1 VKNHHSRHLSKPY
14 NCECNYE
21 LNLSPVDLGLAENFA
36 ILAAST
42 VTSAVDTT
50 VTGNIGVYPG
60 TAVTGFGPGVI
71 KGNFDLGN
79 TEAMEA
85 QASLLAAYQMAAAK
99 NQTALLSGTDL
110 GGLTL
115 TPGVYR
121 FDTTAALNGVLTLN
135 ASGIPD
141 ASWTFQIGSALLI
154 AGGSRVEFVDG
165 FGNPDCVFWQVGS
178 SATIL
183 GGSSI
188 QGNIMVFAS
197 ITMSADASITG
208 RLLAQNGA
216 VTLTADQVV
225 TPPIKCKCMH
235 I

>member
-1 VKNHHSRHLSKPY
+1 VKNHHKADLS
-14 NCECNYE
+14 NFECNYE

-79 TEAMEA
+79 PEAMEA

-121 FDTTAALNGVLTLN
+121 FDTTAALTGVLTLN

-178 SATIL
+178 SATLL
-183 GGSSI
+183 GDTSML
-188 QGNIMVFAS
+188 GNVMAYAS
-197 ITMSADASITG
+197 ISMKTGASITG
-208 RLLAQNGA
+208 RLLAKNGA
-216 VTLTADQVV
+216 VTLISDQVII
-225 TPPIKCKCMH
+225 PPNKCKCMH
-235 I
+235 